1 MSEQPTEATSI
12 PVAVLTGFLGSGK
25 TTLLNRLINDPGLKD
40 ALVLINEFG
49 EIGLDHHL
57 IQAVDAEMVVM
68 ASGCLCCTIQSDL
81 TKTLRQMALKR
92 VRGEVPPFQRVVIE
106 TTGLADPAPIL
117 HTLMEDPLIGS
128 HYRLDGVIT
137 TVDAVNGAQTLDRQL
152 EAVKQ
157 AAVADRL
164 VLTKTD
170 IAPGDVGARLIER
183 LRQLNP
189 GAPILKAADDE
200 ATVARLFDAGL
211 YDPTTKS
218 LDAQRWLNAEAYE
231 APAHDHAHAHGH
243 GHHHDHDHD
252 PAHGD
257 AQDPHDVNRH
267 DARIH
272 ALCLTLDEP
281 VDWEGFAL
289 WAQSLAA
296 YRGEDL
302 LRLKALV
309 NVKGNDK
316 PIAVHGVQHLFHPPA
331 ELPAW
336 PSDDRRTR
344 IVLITR
350 DMSRE
355 MLEDSLKK
363 CLTSTT
369 LVPEGAFKNPL

>member
-1 MSEQPTEATSI
+1 MSDIAMAGASI

-57 IQAVDAEMVVM
+57 VQAVDAEMVVM

-81 TKTLRQMALKR
+81 AKTLRQMALKR
-92 VRGEVPPFQRVVIE
+92 VRGEVPEFKRVVIE
-106 TTGLADPAPIL
+106 TTGLADPAPII
-117 HTLMEDPLIGS
+117 HTLMEDPLIGA
-128 HYRLDGVIT
+128 HYRLDGVIA
-137 TVDAVNGAQTLDRQL
+137 TVDAVTGGPTLDRQI

-157 AAVADRL
+157 AAVADRI

-170 IAPGDVGARLIER
+170 LAEAAARDGLIER
-183 LRQLNP
+183 LRRLNP
-189 GAPILKAADDE
+189 GAPILVAADGE

-211 YDPTTKS
+211 YDPATKS

-231 APAHDHAHAHGH
+231 AHAHAHHDHGHDHGEAHGH
-243 GHHHDHDHD
+243 G
-252 PAHGD
+252 

-281 VDWEGFAL
+281 IDWDGFAL

-302 LRLKALV
+302 LRLKALI

-316 PIAVHGVQHLFHPPA
+316 PVAVHAVQHLFHPPA

-336 PSDDRRTR
+336 PSDDRRSR

-363 CLTSTT
+363 CLGTTT
-369 LVPEGAFKNPL
+369 LVPDSVFKS

>member
-1 MSEQPTEATSI
+1 MTDISGTTGELI
-12 PVAVLTGFLGSGK
+12 PVALLTGFLGSGK
-25 TTLLNRLINDPGLKD
+25 TTLLNRLIDDPALKD

-57 IQAVDAEMVVM
+57 VQAVDAEMVVM

-81 TKTLRQMALKR
+81 AKTLRQMALKR
-92 VRGEVPPFQRVVIE
+92 VRDEIPRFRRVVIE
-106 TTGLADPAPIL
+106 TTGLADPAPII
-117 HTLMEDPLIGS
+117 HTLMEDPLIGA
-128 HYRLDGVIT
+128 HYRLDGVIS
-137 TVDAVNGAQTLDRQL
+137 TVDAVNGWQTLDRQV

-157 AAVADRL
+157 AAVADRI

-170 IAPGDVGARLIER
+170 LADAATSDQLRAR

-189 GAPILKAADDE
+189 AAPILTAAAGE
-200 ATVARLFDAGL
+200 ATAERLLDAGL
-211 YDPTTKS
+211 YDPRTKS
-218 LDAQRWLNAEAYE
+218 MDVQRWLNAEAYDD
-231 APAHDHAHAHGH
+231 AAQHG
-243 GHHHDHDHD
+243 HDHDHD
-252 PAHGD
+252 DGHGHDHGHAHG

-272 ALCLTLDEP
+272 AVCLTFDEP
-281 VDWEGFAL
+281 IDWDGFAL

-302 LRLKALV
+302 LRLKAII

-316 PIAVHGVQHLFHPPA
+316 PVAVHGVQHQFHPPA

-336 PSDDRRTR
+336 PSDDQRSR

-350 DMSRE
+350 DMARD

-363 CLTSTT
+363 CLGRDSFS
-369 LVPEGAFKNPL
+369 PEGAFAKE

>member
-1 MSEQPTEATSI
+1 MTDTTPEATLI

-25 TTLLNRLINDPGLKD
+25 TTLLNRLINDPALKD

-57 IQAVDAEMVVM
+57 IQSVDAEMVVM

-81 TKTLRQMALKR
+81 AKTLRQMALKR
-92 VRGEVPPFQRVVIE
+92 VRGEVPEFRRVVLE
-106 TTGLADPAPIL
+106 TTGLADPAPII
-117 HTLMEDPLIGS
+117 HTLMEDPLIGA
-128 HYRLDGVIT
+128 HYRLDGVIS
-137 TVDAVNGAQTLDRQL
+137 TVDAVHGDATLDRQV
-152 EAVKQ
+152 EALKQ
-157 AAVADRL
+157 AAVADRI

-170 IAPGDVGARLIER
+170 LADAATRAALVARLR
-183 LRQLNP
+183 ALNP
-189 GAPILKAADDE
+189 GAPILLAADGE
-200 ATVARLFDAGL
+200 ATAERLFDAGL
-211 YDPTTKS
+211 YDPKTKS

-231 APAHDHAHAHGH
+231 HHGHDHHGH
-243 GHHHDHDHD
+243 GHDHG
-252 PAHGD
+252 HGT
-257 AQDPHDVNRH
+257 QDPHDVNRH
-267 DARIH
+267 DTRIK
-272 ALCLTLDEP
+272 AVCLTFDEP
-281 VDWEGFAL
+281 LDWDGFAL

-302 LRLKALV
+302 LRLKAIV

-316 PIAVHGVQHLFHPPA
+316 PVAVHGVQHMFHPPA

-336 PSDDRRTR
+336 PSADRRTR

-363 CLTSTT
+363 CLGTSTGT
-369 LVPEGAFKNPL
+369 GGFAPETTFAKPS

>member
-1 MSEQPTEATSI
+1 MSDIAMASASI

-49 EIGLDHHL
+49 EIGIDHHL
-57 IQAVDAEMVVM
+57 VQAVDAEMVVM

-81 TKTLRQMALKR
+81 AKTLRQMALKR
-92 VRGEVPPFQRVVIE
+92 VRGEVPEFKRVVIE
-106 TTGLADPAPIL
+106 TTGLADPAPII
-117 HTLMEDPLIGS
+117 HTLMEDPLIGA

-137 TVDAVNGAQTLDRQL
+137 TVDAVTGGPTLDRQI

-157 AAVADRL
+157 AAVADRI

-170 IAPGDVGARLIER
+170 LADGAARDRLIER

-189 GAPILKAADDE
+189 GAPILAAASGE

-211 YDPTTKS
+211 YDPATKS

-231 APAHDHAHAHGH
+231 AHEHAHHDHGHDHHDAHGH
-243 GHHHDHDHD
+243 G
-252 PAHGD
+252 

-267 DARIH
+267 DARIR

-281 VDWEGFAL
+281 IDWDGFAL

-302 LRLKALV
+302 LRLKALI

-316 PIAVHGVQHLFHPPA
+316 PVAVHGVQHLFHPPA

-336 PSDDRRTR
+336 PSDDHRSR

-363 CLTSTT
+363 CLGTTT
-369 LVPEGAFKNPL
+369 LVPETVFKG

>member
-1 MSEQPTEATSI
+1 VT
-12 PVAVLTGFLGSGK
+12 VLTGFLGSGK
-25 TTLLNRLINDPGLKD
+25 TTLLNRLINDPALKD

-57 IQAVDAEMVVM
+57 VQAVDAEMVVM

-81 TKTLRQMALKR
+81 AKTLRQMALKR
-92 VRGEVPPFQRVVIE
+92 VRGEVSEFKRVVIE

-117 HTLMEDPLIGS
+117 HTLMEDPLIGA
-128 HYRLDGVIT
+128 HYRLDGVIS
-137 TVDAVNGAQTLDRQL
+137 TVDAVNGWSTLDRQI

-157 AAVADRL
+157 AAVADRI

-170 IAPGDVGARLIER
+170 LADAPTCARLMQR
-183 LRQLNP
+183 LGQLNP
-189 GAPILKAADDE
+189 GAPILAAAAGE
-200 ATVARLFDAGL
+200 ATADRLLDAGL

-231 APAHDHAHAHGH
+231 SHDHGGHDHDDHHGHDHA
-243 GHHHDHDHD
+243 
-252 PAHGD
+252 
-257 AQDPHDVNRH
+257 AQHPHDVNRH
-267 DARIH
+267 DAHIS
-272 ALCLTLDEP
+272 AICLTLDEP
-281 VDWEGFAL
+281 VEWEGFAL

-302 LRLKALV
+302 LRLKALI

-316 PIAVHGVQHLFHPPA
+316 PVAVHGVQHMFHPPA

-336 PSDDRRTR
+336 PSDDRRSR

-350 DMSRE
+350 DLSRA
-355 MLEDSLKK
+355 MLEDSLRK
-363 CLTSTT
+363 CLGNTGFAPT
-369 LVPEGAFKNPL
+369 EAFAKE